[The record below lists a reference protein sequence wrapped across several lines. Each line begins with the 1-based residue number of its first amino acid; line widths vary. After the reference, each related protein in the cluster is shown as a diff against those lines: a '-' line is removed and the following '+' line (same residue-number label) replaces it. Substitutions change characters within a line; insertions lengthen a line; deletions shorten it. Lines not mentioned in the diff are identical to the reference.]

1 MKKLHNFE
9 FKRYKRELQHQVLVI
24 VIYYSIG
31 LIIHFYR
38 VKLSII
44 NIMDESDDGREQ
56 GQTIWTSDYCL

>member
-1 MKKLHNFE
+1 MKKRHNFE
-9 FKRYKRELQHQVLVI
+9 FKRYKRELQHQLLVI
-24 VIYYSIG
+24 LIYYSCG

-44 NIMDESDDGREQ
+44 NLMDESDDGREQ